1 MEHSRRNVFLLACCQ
16 ALLLTNAV
24 TLIAISALAGY
35 ALVENKALATLP
47 ATTYVI
53 GGMMGA
59 FPAPMGMNGVGRRNG
74 VLTGG
79 ALGPAGR
86 SPPASGTLPAALAAP
101 VGGTVPSGA
110 L

>member
-1 MEHSRRNVFLLACCQ
+1 MHPPRRNVFLLACCQ

-59 FPAPMGMNGVGRRNG
+59 FSASMWMKRGRRRNG
-74 VLTGG
+74 VPTRC
-79 ALGPAGR
+79 ALRPAR
-86 SPPASGTLPAALAAP
+86 AVPTAPATSLPY
-101 VGGTVPSGA
+101 SS
-110 L
+110 